1 MKAYERARHYL
12 IRKRGKSIL
21 IGSIF
26 VIGLLVGLLG
36 ITLLRSFDESLVHIG
51 MQSKAKVTVFSTE
64 LEQQLSN
71 EYIQKLES
79 LDNIYF
85 VNRFNEV
92 VSRPDNLVISVGS
105 GEDLADTKVRL
116 QGFDDLALD
125 SLFSLDIVSLEEG
138 TMALGP
144 EDLIL
149 YQPLAMSNGLTIGE
163 ELSFQ
168 YKDGETIAGVIR
180 GLYTYTDP
188 LIENEELAP
197 SMYRFEN
204 LMFAHPEFINQLQG
218 EAIYLEAHFYVV
230 DPNLI
235 QETRQEFKTF
245 ISGTA
250 FETNVNDAL
259 FRRMSQSLLQTANLI
274 KMILVITGAAT
285 LIVTSLLLILWSKE
299 RKREV
304 ALFLSIG
311 DSKIS
316 IVWQRML
323 EVFSIYIG
331 ALIMVLFLGYFIVPP
346 IGELLYEGNIDLVE
360 VEQLAVSL
368 SFYDILK
375 VFIIG
380 SFTLIVAV
388 TSSCMWMM
396 RLKPRAIFSTI
407 D

>member
-1 MKAYERARHYL
+1 MKVHERAQHYL

-21 IGSIF
+21 IGCIF

-36 ITLLRSFDESLVHIG
+36 ITLLRSFDESLVQIG
-51 MQSKAKVTVFSTE
+51 RQSQAKVTVFSTKV
-64 LEQQLSN
+64 EQQLSN

-85 VNRFNEV
+85 VNRVNEV
-92 VSRPDNLVISVGS
+92 AIHPKNLEISVGS
-105 GEDLADTKVRL
+105 GEGLADTKVRL

-125 SLFSLDIVSLEEG
+125 SLFSLDIVILEEG
-138 TMALGP
+138 TMDLGS
-144 EDLIL
+144 EDLII
-149 YQPLAMSNGLTIGE
+149 YQPLAMLNGLTIGE

-168 YKDGETIAGVIR
+168 NKDGETTAGIIR

-188 LIENEELAP
+188 LIENDEQAP

-204 LMFAHPEFINQLQG
+204 LMFAHPDFINQLQG
-218 EAIYLEAHFYVV
+218 EATYLEAHFYVT

-235 QETRQEFKTF
+235 QETRQEFQTI

-250 FETNVNDAL
+250 FETRVSDAL

-274 KMILVITGAAT
+274 KMILGITGAAT

-311 DSKIS
+311 ESKMS

-331 ALIMVLFLGYFIVPP
+331 ALIIVLFGGYFMVPH
-346 IGELLYEGNIDLVE
+346 IGDLLYQGNIDLVE
-360 VEQLAVSL
+360 VEQLAVSI
-368 SFYDILK
+368 SIGDILK
-375 VFIIG
+375 VFILSI
-380 SFTLIVAV
+380 FTLMVAV
-388 TSSCMWMM
+388 ASSCMWMM
-396 RLKPRAIFSTI
+396 RFTPRAIFSTM